1 MYFQIVCEPS
11 NQLEPFIQFLIV
23 NMQKYVRDLSIYDQ
37 KNVQIWNDYFSA
49 NKNFNKS
56 PTVKDILIGFTQ
68 NLTYRQDYEGYSIYC
83 DDTEK
88 YEDSNYNYYQLAAII
103 NYGTLDCKAYQIVD
117 QMFNYFSNN
126 IDNLYQLWRLTSNV
140 NQTV

>member
-11 NQLEPFIQFLIV
+11 DQLEPFIQFLIV

-49 NKNFNKS
+49 NKNFNNA

-103 NYGTLDCKAYQIVD
+103 NYGTLDYKAYQIVD
-117 QMFNYFSNN
+117 QMFDYFSNN
-126 IDNLYQLWRLTSNV
+126 IDNLYQLWGLTNNV

>member
-11 NQLEPFIQFLIV
+11 NQLESFIQFLIV

-49 NKNFNKS
+49 SKNFNKS

-83 DDTEK
+83 DDTER

-126 IDNLYQLWRLTSNV
+126 IDNLYQLWGLTNNV